1 MKYRNILMWLFVVAT
16 LLLTVKGALAE
27 LEIDNTS
34 VMVNGLTYDAGATFN
49 VSPGEEITV
58 SFTFENTF
66 ADTTLGHVSVT
77 AAATESGLVGLPY
90 SGLCTGVDCEDG
102 QWVLTPGD
110 VGSAEFSFT
119 VPFDYDPT
127 ISTFDV
133 GLLIFDDGGLF
144 GATEDDFFAI
154 TFGIV
159 RENTGVEIIDA
170 MPAPT
175 VLPNTLRCSAATTL
189 SFDIVNT
196 GSSNITPELA
206 VFNTRAVES
215 SLNRVTGEFTSW
227 TSTPVII
234 LEETLDSLAPGE
246 RRTESMSI
254 DTSELGTGTH
264 TLYLYIVNPF
274 FDEDEFFVGD
284 SDQVTF
290 RKESCLVSATPAED
304 EIFLHQDET
313 QTFSVTLAPGGLG
326 SAVSWFIDGVLVV
339 DTGLAFTTA
348 FDESGTYTVGVS
360 ADANAGETREWEV
373 TVSNVPTTTLFTL
386 PGFDETE
393 DLANYPDFTIAN
405 SAGRIIFTEPVD
417 LTDVFDLDDIVIIRS
432 GFVAVDTA
440 AAPGLAGREAEV
452 TLFGTFTSPVVL
464 VSSSFDSGTYIE
476 CATCGS
482 PTTSAGQIT
491 FEVPGFSSYRAVE
504 ESAPRV
510 TISEISLNNV
520 NRGDNATTTVTIT
533 NAGSLDSLTGVV
545 VDLMGVNS
553 RYDAEIVGTV
563 PSTLG
568 PGASATVE
576 LRLHVPTDEDSGRH
590 SIGNLRVTSTQ
601 STATQSILLNPRSFL
616 TLDSFK
622 VDGKTSGKLLLA
634 DVTEME
640 IGVKNDYTEDMTDVV
655 VTVTILNVDD
665 DDIEE
670 ESTEFD
676 IEEGRTEE
684 VTLEF
689 DLRGE
694 VVDEEEYTV
703 EIVMEGEA
711 DDGTSHRTVE
721 TRTVQVEREDHQ
733 VIIQRASLSSST
745 LQCSS
750 QTTLQVNVENIG
762 ESDEDDVEI
771 KVRSAA
777 LGLELSKDEIELEEF
792 SSSDNDYRA
801 TFTINAGNAAVGSY
815 PLTVELYRD
824 GDLEDTEEV
833 ILQVAAC
840 SSTSSGTSQTD
851 VQLAGEDLTQQLE
864 QQLQAQSQSQ
874 QNAVRTSFRESS
886 TYVAL
891 LAILAGLVFIAVLVS
906 VAVLLVKKK

>member
-27 LEIDNTS
+27 LEIDTTS
-34 VMVNGLTYDAGATFN
+34 VMVNGVAYSAGDTFN
-49 VSPGEEITV
+49 VSPGEEITI

-66 ADTTLGHVSVT
+66 TDTTLGHVSVT
-77 AAATESGLVGLPY
+77 ADATESGLDGLPY
-90 SGLCTGVDCEDG
+90 SGLCTGVDCDDG

-110 VGSAEFSFT
+110 VGSAEFTFA
-119 VPFDYDPT
+119 VPFDFDPA

-154 TFGIV
+154 TFDVV
-159 RENTGVEIIDA
+159 REDTGVEIIDD
-170 MPAPT
+170 MPEPE
-175 VLPNTLRCSAATTL
+175 VSPDTLRCSAATTL

-196 GSSNITPELA
+196 GSSTITPELA
-206 VFNTRAVES
+206 IFDARAVES

-227 TSTPVII
+227 TSIPII
-234 LEETLDSLAPGE
+234 SVEETLAPLAAGE
-246 RRTESMSI
+246 RRTETVSI
-254 DTSELGTGTH
+254 DTSELETGTH
-264 TLYLYIVNPF
+264 TFYFYIINPF

-284 SDQVTF
+284 SDQATF
-290 RKESCLVSATPAED
+290 RKESCLVSAAPD
-304 EIFLHQDET
+304 EEQIFLHQDEM
-313 QTFSVTLAPGGLG
+313 QTFSVTLGPGGLG
-326 SAVSWFIDGVLVV
+326 SAVTWLVDGE
-339 DTGLAFTTA
+339 DTGETGLAFTTS
-348 FDESGTYTVGVS
+348 FDESGTYTVTASV
-360 ADANAGETREWEV
+360 DANAGETREWDV
-373 TVSNVPTTTLFTL
+373 IVSNVPTTTLFTL
-386 PGFDETE
+386 PGFDESE
-393 DLANYPDFTIAN
+393 DLANYPDFTIQN
-405 SAGRIIFTEPVD
+405 SFGRIVFTEAVD
-417 LTDVFDLDDIVIIRS
+417 LTEVFDLDDLFIIRS

-452 TLFGTFTSPVVL
+452 TLFGTFASPVVL
-464 VSSSFDSGTYIE
+464 VSSGFDSGTYAE

-482 PTTSAGQIT
+482 IAAVSGQVT
-491 FEVPGFSSYRAVE
+491 FEVPGFSSYRVVE

-510 TISEISLNNV
+510 TISEISFDNV
-520 NRGDNATTTVTIT
+520 NRGANVTAMVTIT
-533 NAGSLDSLTGVV
+533 NAGSLDSLTGVT
-545 VDLMGVNS
+545 VDLVGVNS

-576 LRLHVPTDEDSGRH
+576 LRLNVPAEEDSGRH
-590 SIGNLRVTSTQ
+590 SIGSFRVTSTQ
-601 STATQSILLNPRSFL
+601 STASQSIFLNPRSFL

-622 VDGKTSGKLLLA
+622 VDGKTSGKLLLN
-634 DVTEME
+634 DITEME

-670 ESTEFD
+670 ESSEFD
-676 IEEGRTEE
+676 VNEGRTEK

-689 DLRGE
+689 DLQNE

-703 EIVMEGEA
+703 EIIIEGEA

-721 TRTVQVEREDHQ
+721 TRTVQVEREEHQ
-733 VIIQRASLSSST
+733 VIIKRASLSSST

-750 QTTLQVNVENIG
+750 QTTLQVQVENVG
-762 ESDEDDVEI
+762 ENDEDDVEI
-771 KVRSAA
+771 KVRSTA
-777 LGLELSKDEIELEEF
+777 LGLELTKDEIELEDF
-792 SSSDNDYRA
+792 SSNDNDYRA
-801 TFTINAGNAAVGSY
+801 TFTINTGNAGAGSY

-840 SSTSSGTSQTD
+840 SSTSTSTTQTD
-851 VQLAGEDLTQQLE
+851 VQLAGEDLTQQLQ
-864 QQLQAQSQSQ
+864 QQLQAQSQPQ
-874 QNAVRTSFRESS
+874 LNAVRTSFRESS

-891 LAILAGLVFIAVLVS
+891 LAILTGLVFIAVLVS
-906 VAVLLVKKK
+906 VAVLLVKKR